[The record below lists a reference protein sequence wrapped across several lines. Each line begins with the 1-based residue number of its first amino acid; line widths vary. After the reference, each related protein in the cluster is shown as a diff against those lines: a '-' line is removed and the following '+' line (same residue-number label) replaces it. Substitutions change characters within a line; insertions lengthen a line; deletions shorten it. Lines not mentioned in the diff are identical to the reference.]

1 MDEVTKITFFKSFA
15 DALDEIEDDTEY
27 RACMN
32 ALLQYAFT
40 GDEVAATPT
49 AKMFMTLVK
58 PIVDKSKRLSEAG
71 KRGGSHMEATAK
83 PNASPTQALHKPYAS
98 PSEAY
103 SKPTASPSEQD
114 IGVRSKDIGD
124 RSKDIGVGEGDRGSG
139 EEPEKRKRFTPP
151 SVEEVAA
158 YCREKGYT
166 ISPEHFIDFYQ
177 SVGWKVGNKSM
188 KDWKAAVRTWQS
200 REPQRPKNNSDELDD
215 FLLSMMNGGKNGQDG
230 DTENYIFDQSIVSPP
245 F

>member
-1 MDEVTKITFFKSFA
+1 MDTNRFTFFQSYSE
-15 DALDEIEDDTEY
+15 ALEQIEDAEEF
-27 RACMN
+27 RACCI
-32 ALLQYAFT
+32 ALWTYALT
-40 GDEVAATPT
+40 GEDCAASSMSR
-49 AKMFMTLVK
+49 MFMSLVK
-58 PIVDKSKRLSEAG
+58 PTIDKSKAIREGA
-71 KRGGSHMEATAK
+71 KNGGSHTKGNSKPTESHSEAYIK
-83 PNASPTQALHKPYAS
+83 PTGS
-98 PSEAY
+98 PSESY
-103 SKPTASPSEQD
+103 SKPTASPSEQ
-114 IGVRSKDIGD
+114 DIGD

-215 FLLSMMNGGKNGQDG
+215 FLLSMMNGGNNGQDG
-230 DTENYIFDQSIVSPP
+230 NTEDYFFDQSTVSPP